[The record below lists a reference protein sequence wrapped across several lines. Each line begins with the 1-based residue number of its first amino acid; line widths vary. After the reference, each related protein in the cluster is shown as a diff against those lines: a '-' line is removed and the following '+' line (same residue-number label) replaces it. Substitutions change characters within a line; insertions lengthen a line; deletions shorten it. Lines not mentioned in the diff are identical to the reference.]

1 MFTQD
6 FNLVAPSPTSPTLSP
21 SSGLIQDLT
30 DSFID
35 IFTVI
40 KNPSVGTI
48 GGTFGLPP
56 TTTDPTVAAQE
67 PSTGPSLTVWLLGAA
82 VVALVIAVLVAA
94 FNK

>member
-6 FNLVAPSPTSPTLSP
+6 FGLVAPSPSSPTLSP
-21 SSGLIQDLT
+21 SGGLIQEL
-30 DSFID
+30 SNAFVD
-35 IFTVI
+35 IFTTI
-40 KNPSVGTI
+40 KNPSVGTV

-56 TTTDPTVAAQE
+56 TTTDPTITAQQ
-67 PSTGPSLTVWLLGAA
+67 SDTGPSLTVWLLGAA